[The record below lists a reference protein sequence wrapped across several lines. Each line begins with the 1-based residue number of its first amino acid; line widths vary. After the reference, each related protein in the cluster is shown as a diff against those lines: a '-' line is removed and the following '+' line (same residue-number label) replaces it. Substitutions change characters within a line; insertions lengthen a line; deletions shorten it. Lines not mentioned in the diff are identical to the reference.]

1 MEYYVEILNEINKN
15 IELRMFRN
23 EQEIDIKNN
32 RTENFCMQAGN
43 KQEDNFKIEIQ
54 YNQKSDTQIE
64 DIIQEIQIKVHS
76 QQQKS

>member
-32 RTENFCMQAGN
+32 RTENFSMQAGN

-54 YNQKSDTQIE
+54 YNQKSDAQIE